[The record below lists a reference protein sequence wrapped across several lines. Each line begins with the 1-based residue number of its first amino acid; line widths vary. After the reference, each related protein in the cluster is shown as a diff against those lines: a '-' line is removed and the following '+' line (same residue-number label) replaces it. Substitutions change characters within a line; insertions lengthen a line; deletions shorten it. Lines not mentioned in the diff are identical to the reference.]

1 MLRPDDPDAIRL
13 LEARHHDPFAVLG
26 RHGDAVR
33 AFLPHTRNAWL
44 EDETRPMRR
53 VGNTDLFEY
62 TGDLRG
68 LPRHYRLVLEDGEGV
83 RRVRHEP
90 WTFGSAIGE
99 QDLWYFNAG
108 KHTRAQEFLG
118 ANPRTLDGIAGTLFA
133 VWAPNAERV
142 SVVGDF
148 NRWDGRCHPMR
159 NLGASGVWE
168 LFVPGLHEGVYKFEI
183 RNRATGALFLKADP
197 YAKGSELR
205 PATASVIVHSRHAW
219 QDGDWMAARRQRDW
233 RRAPLA
239 IYELHPGSWR
249 RRADG
254 GFLDW
259 GTLASELA
267 SYLEDLGF
275 THLEL
280 LPVSE
285 HPLDESWGYQT
296 TGYFAPTC
304 RFGTPDGFRA
314 FVDHCHRRGIGVILD
329 WVPAHFP
336 RDAHALANF
345 DGTALYEYHDPRKA
359 EHRDWGTLV
368 FNYERNEVRSFL
380 ISNALYWLNEF
391 HVDGLRVD
399 AVASMLY
406 LDFSR
411 RGEDWVPNRYGGNHN
426 LEAIDF
432 LREMNDAVARE
443 APGCLTIA
451 EESTDWA
458 GVTAPTGQGG
468 LGFSL
473 KWNMGWMHDTL
484 RYFAKDPVHRKHHQ
498 DWLTF
503 SSLYAFN
510 ESFVLPL
517 SHDEVVHLKRSLFG
531 KMPGDEWQRFA
542 NLRLLYTWQWT
553 FPGKKLLFMGGE
565 FAQETEWNSNQALP
579 WERMGHPGAAGVAAL
594 VGDLNRLH
602 RDRPALHAGD
612 CEPGGFEWLSG
623 EDWQHS
629 VLAWMR
635 HGPGETVVAVLNFTP
650 VVREGYRIGVP
661 EAGRW
666 TEILNSDCTRYGGSG
681 VRNGPLESEPVPWQ
695 GRAHSIVLTLP
706 PLGGVLL
713 ARTVT
718 S

>member
-1 MLRPDDPDAIRL
+1 
-13 LEARHHDPFAVLG
+13 
-26 RHGDAVR
+26 
-33 AFLPHTRNAWL
+33 
-44 EDETRPMRR
+44 
-53 VGNTDLFEY
+53 
-62 TGDLRG
+62 
-68 LPRHYRLVLEDGEGV
+68 
-83 RRVRHEP
+83 
-90 WTFGSAIGE
+90 
-99 QDLWYFNAG
+99 
-108 KHTRAQEFLG
+108 
-118 ANPRTLDGIAGTLFA
+118 
-133 VWAPNAERV
+133 
-142 SVVGDF
+142 VGDF

-267 SYLEDLGF
+267 GYLEDLGF

-314 FVDHCHRRGIGVILD
+314 FVDHCHRRGIGVILGE
-329 WVPAHFP
+329 VPAHFP

-473 KWNMGWMHDTL
+473 KWNMGWMHD
-484 RYFAKDPVHRKHHQ
+484 
-498 DWLTF
+498 
-503 SSLYAFN
+503 
-510 ESFVLPL
+510 
-517 SHDEVVHLKRSLFG
+517 
-531 KMPGDEWQRFA
+531 
-542 NLRLLYTWQWT
+542 
-553 FPGKKLLFMGGE
+553 
-565 FAQETEWNSNQALP
+565 
-579 WERMGHPGAAGVAAL
+579 
-594 VGDLNRLH
+594 
-602 RDRPALHAGD
+602 
-612 CEPGGFEWLSG
+612 
-623 EDWQHS
+623 
-629 VLAWMR
+629 
-635 HGPGETVVAVLNFTP
+635 
-650 VVREGYRIGVP
+650 
-661 EAGRW
+661 
-666 TEILNSDCTRYGGSG
+666 
-681 VRNGPLESEPVPWQ
+681 
-695 GRAHSIVLTLP
+695 
-706 PLGGVLL
+706 
-713 ARTVT
+713 
-718 S
+718 